1 MKKEEN
7 LALYNEVRSV
17 PDEAKSRITG
27 GRMNGK
33 TSIDPMWRIK
43 VLTEQFGPCGLGWY
57 YVPVKNWVEPAGEEL
72 LVFVDIELYV
82 KFGDEWSKPIHGIG
96 GGKLISKEVRGLNVS
111 DECYKMAVTDAL
123 SVVCKQ
129 LGIGADVYWNK
140 DDPSSA
146 ERRED
151 TEHEAP
157 MLLDDVLIK
166 KLSAEAEKKGV
177 RISSILQQYQ
187 KNALNELSYEEYTET
202 MKMLVSK
209 RDILEER
216 YVNSLQKEL
225 NRTGISVNSL
235 LRNYK
240 KCSIQKLS
248 FEEYKDA
255 MNKLT
260 AKPDKPGK
268 PKDSP
273 APAPDKPPD
282 PEKPLNPALIPPDD
296 YNPKGTPW
304 HSKEEKDKQ
313 EEKVAPVQE
322 AGQEKEARQE
332 KDSSMASSGIIP
344 SLLSATLAADGYSYC
359 GSFGGN

>member
-17 PDEAKSRITG
+17 PDAARNRING

-33 TSIDPMWRIK
+33 TSIEPMWRIK
-43 VLTEQFGPCGLGWY
+43 VLTEQFGPCGQGWY
-57 YVPVKNWVEPAGEEL
+57 YIPVKKWVETAGEEL
-72 LVFVDIELYV
+72 VVFVDIELYV
-82 KFGDEWSKPIHGIG
+82 KFGDEWSKPIHGTG
-96 GGKLISKEVRGLNVS
+96 GGKLISKENKGLNVS
-111 DECYKMAVTDAL
+111 DECYKMATTDAL
-123 SVVCKQ
+123 SVACKQ
-129 LGIGADVYWNK
+129 LGIGADVYWDK
-140 DDPSSA
+140 DQNGKNYASAPASSVQQHPSKQRTA
-146 ERRED
+146 R
-151 TEHEAP
+151 
-157 MLLDDVLIK
+157 
-166 KLSAEAEKKGV
+166 
-177 RISSILQQYQ
+177 
-187 KNALNELSYEEYTET
+187 
-202 MKMLVSK
+202 VSPPA
-209 RDILEER
+209 LEER
-216 YVNSLQKEL
+216 YVNSLWKEL
-225 NRTGISVNSL
+225 KRTGIGVNSL
-235 LRNYK
+235 LRNYR
-240 KCSIQKLS
+240 KCSIQELS

-260 AKPDKPGK
+260 AKPNKTGK
-268 PKDSP
+268 DDSP
-273 APAPDKPPD
+273 APAPDKPPA